1 MKDSRPLPTVLILGG
16 TPKEQADME
25 RALSDEFDCLKA
37 NLPGEAWTLMSSQFV
52 HVAICAGDLDG
63 NGCVEVFEYLL
74 AHWPETMLVVVGD
87 SDKDTHPHSNIQQVL
102 PRAWSPAQLTCA
114 VSSAARVFH
123 LTRENERLALEM
135 RCKTRSL
142 TAPRRD
148 TTALGF
154 ESIIRVPGSPMA
166 AVVNAARQFASF
178 DVPILLIGEAGTGKS
193 KLARAIHDSSLRSD
207 KPFRS
212 LDLTGMSDAA
222 VQLALFGRR
231 KPANGSPP
239 VQKAGLV
246 HKAEQGTLYLAGV
259 ETLSRDLQLRLLRL
273 ARDGSFEP
281 DGAAEPEQSSAR
293 LIASVTVDPHLAI
306 ETGALDAALYFAL
319 SIAELTLPPLRARKG
334 DIPLLARAAAEDAGR
349 LHGKMV
355 HGLDDAALGFLSG
368 YRWPGNLWELE
379 NEITRMLILTQ
390 QPLLGPEVISRHIL
404 QASPVPENADQAG
417 IMTADGPLKDRI
429 EAIEARILRETL
441 TRLHWNKSRSAAE
454 LGLSRVG
461 LRAKLDRYGITPPQ
475 KEEA

>member
-1 MKDSRPLPTVLILGG
+1 MKDNRSLPTVLILGG
-16 TPKEQADME
+16 TPKERADME
-25 RALSDEFDCLKA
+25 LALLEDFDCLKA
-37 NLPGEAWTLMSSQFV
+37 GLPGEAWALMSSQFV
-52 HVAICAGDLDG
+52 HVAICAGELDG
-63 NGCVEVFEYLL
+63 NDCVEVFDHLL
-74 AHWPETMLVVVGD
+74 AHWPETMLVIVGD
-87 SDKDTHPHSNIQQVL
+87 IEKNTCRHSNIQQIL
-102 PRAWSPAQLTCA
+102 SRSWSPAQLSCA
-114 VSSAARVFH
+114 VSSAARAFH

-135 RCKTRSL
+135 RCKSRSL
-142 TAPRRD
+142 KTPRRD
-148 TTALGF
+148 TPALGF
-154 ESIIRVPGSPMA
+154 ESILRVPGSPMT

-178 DVPILLIGEAGTGKS
+178 DVPVLLVGEAGTGKS
-193 KLARAIHDSSLRSD
+193 VLARAIHDSSLRSD

-212 LDLTGMSDAA
+212 LDLTGLSDEAA
-222 VQLALFGRR
+222 KLALFGRR

-259 ETLSRDLQLRLLRL
+259 ENLSRDLQQRLLRL
-273 ARDGSFEP
+273 ARERSFEP
-281 DGAAEPEQSSAR
+281 DGAVEPEHSSAR
-293 LIASVTVDPHLAI
+293 LITSMSLDPHRAMQ
-306 ETGALDAALYFAL
+306 TGSLDAALYFAL
-319 SIAELTLPPLRARKG
+319 STAELALPPLRARKA

-349 LHGKMV
+349 LHGKKV
-355 HGLDDAALGFLSG
+355 HGLSDAAAKFLSD

-390 QPLLGPEVISRHIL
+390 KAFLGPEVISRHIL
-404 QASPVPENADQAG
+404 QASPVQENAVETG

-429 EAIEARILRETL
+429 EAIEARILVETL

-461 LRAKLDRYGITPPQ
+461 LRAKLERYGITPPQ